1 MLGYWFL
8 FLTLIFVG
16 TCTGRGHVQW
26 TRPQPVLDS
35 SPFAFASTTNGSSF
49 EEILRELDIRYFTN
63 AYFCV
68 LNPF

>member
-26 TRPQPVLDS
+26 TRPRPSLDS
-35 SPFAFASTTNGSSF
+35 SPFAAASTTNGSSI
-49 EEILRELDIRYFTN
+49 EEILKELDVRYF
-63 AYFCV
+63 V
-68 LNPF
+68 KI